1 MEAFWGDAEDGS
13 EDSSGPRKSK
23 IKSLK
28 SRLFGKSKRTG
39 EEFNAKLSQSTSD
52 IHAGETLGSEED
64 LTGPQ
69 GTIGSRA
76 LSHDSIFWAEDDL
89 TDEEPAKVSSQ
100 ENVHSKIKALQMK
113 LQQQK
118 MHLGPPPLVLPVRRQ
133 EDVGGRSGDGF
144 PPHKLPVIYA
154 AGDITSHGPLSK
166 NTSQPSSRP
175 LSPIFKPQ
183 ASKSR
188 PSTPSPTIT
197 FSTASCESP
206 LDFSSPALYISCLD
220 TSAARHRMS
229 VKPRNQRAS
238 TKRRV
243 VEVDN
248 LNNHAEPVLDLS
260 FKQDVMENHGTNVFC
275 RTSQQFLP
283 NSSKMDPLQ
292 TEAAP
297 TSSTLPDQA
306 LPGRLSPI
314 SSRVLQVKLQR
325 HGVGTSSE
333 RPHPSLELKGTS
345 EDSGF
350 QVKTHDKTSTLG
362 KTGWTDIKDVST
374 SCGSTVAKSSPVCLQ
389 DQAEADGIRGI
400 KRPGSGSFHL
410 SNTYA
415 KSRTEVRP
423 RSGSFVGFIGQARHK
438 TGAENVAPSSQEELK
453 DPQPRQR
460 PITVGRLRQEQK
472 SSVLP
477 WERDNLKTV
486 ESATV
491 PKTVGPSETAEA
503 KEDVQ
508 EEEEKEEGKTVFGF
522 KLRSTSNSMR
532 FWSDG
537 SSRRHSKMSEEKS
550 GALNTQEG
558 GDAIDV
564 CKKGSVG
571 DFTVTGEFTITPFSC
586 PLKTEIDILPS
597 KHQKLKKNQNP
608 PRLPPTWPAE
618 APTVVSSNPSAESQ
632 SAPQTASC
640 EVSWMSLAIEKT
652 RSLHQLFA
660 KRFPKDFTGGQSA
673 ACPQTPPQPP
683 KSGEVLNGT
692 QIHSHTV
699 RLQEC
704 VDEGGKGEPEQSK
717 TTMKT
722 WKEPEVPQWA
732 TQSPLHAAAQSR
744 PSLAQSYPTSSPSLC
759 NYRGLQPVAVLPKS
773 TTTSAQTCA
782 SSSPPVDEEKR
793 TVLEKESPSLL
804 GKRTVWAGS
813 VSEKAAFLEKQAE
826 WTTGAKG
833 VELRKPQSET
843 SKASGEPPAQT
854 KPQRQETLSPA
865 RVPREEKWMRKNPG
879 SSSSPSSSPVLP
891 SLPDGSQ
898 PSWMELA
905 KRKSM
910 AWSDK
915 TMD

>member
-1 MEAFWGDAEDGS
+1 MEAFWGDAEDAS
-13 EDSSGPRKSK
+13 EDTSGPRKSK
-23 IKSLK
+23 IKALR

-64 LTGPQ
+64 LACPQ

-76 LSHDSIFWAEDDL
+76 LSHDSIFWAEEDL

-100 ENVHSKIKALQMK
+100 ESVHSKIKALQMK

-144 PPHKLPVIYA
+144 SPHKLPGIHA

-166 NTSQPSSRP
+166 NTSQPSSCP
-175 LSPIFKPQ
+175 LSPIFKQQ

-188 PSTPSPTIT
+188 PTTPSATIT

-206 LDFSSPALYISCLD
+206 LDFSSPALYTSCLD

-243 VEVDN
+243 MEVDN
-248 LNNHAEPVLDLS
+248 LNNHAEPVMDLS
-260 FKQDVMENHGTNVFC
+260 LKQDVMENHGTNVFC
-275 RTSQQFLP
+275 RTPQQFLP
-283 NSSKMDPLQ
+283 KSSEMDPLQ

-297 TSSTLPDQA
+297 TSSTPPDQA

-333 RPHPSLELKGTS
+333 RPHPSLKLKGTS
-345 EDSGF
+345 GDSGF
-350 QVKTHDKTSTLG
+350 QVQNYNKTSIIG
-362 KTGWTDIKDVST
+362 KTASTDIKDVST
-374 SCGSTVAKSSPVCLQ
+374 SCESAVAKSSSVCLQ
-389 DQAEADGIRGI
+389 DQSEADGIRGI
-400 KRPGSGSFHL
+400 KRPGSGSFHF

-415 KSRTEVRP
+415 KSRTEDRP
-423 RSGSFVGFIGQARHK
+423 RSGSFVGSVRQARHK
-438 TGAENVAPSSQEELK
+438 TGTENVTPSSQEECI

-460 PITVGRLRQEQK
+460 PIMVGTFQQKQK
-472 SSVLP
+472 SSVLL
-477 WERDNLKTV
+477 WERENLKSV

-491 PKTVGPSETAEA
+491 PKTVGLSETAEA
-503 KEDVQ
+503 EQDVQ

-550 GALNTQEG
+550 GALNTQES

-564 CKKGSVG
+564 CKKGAAG
-571 DFTVTGEFTITPFSC
+571 DFTVTD
-586 PLKTEIDILPS
+586 L
-597 KHQKLKKNQNP
+597 NP
-608 PRLPPTWPAE
+608 PRLPPTSPAE

-632 SAPQTASC
+632 SAPQTSSC

-673 ACPQTPPQPP
+673 ACPQTLAQPP

-692 QIHSHTV
+692 QIQSHTV
-699 RLQEC
+699 RLQES

-732 TQSPLHAAAQSR
+732 TQSPLHAAAHSR

-773 TTTSAQTCA
+773 TTSAQTCA
-782 SSSPPVDEEKR
+782 SSSPSMEEEKR
-793 TVLEKESPSLL
+793 VVLEKESPSLL
-804 GKRTVWAGS
+804 GNRTVWAGS
-813 VSEKAAFLEKQAE
+813 VSEKASVLQKQAE

-843 SKASGEPPAQT
+843 SKASGET
-854 KPQRQETLSPA
+854 KPQRQDCFKPAETQSPA

-879 SSSSPSSSPVLP
+879 SLSSPSSSPVLP
-891 SLPDGSQ
+891 SLPDGGQ